1 MQTFGEEGEGNGG
14 PLPSTIPCFA
24 KKIQLKPKITFEK
37 STSRLRRVKITE
49 NIFPSMLERGEEER
63 DCLSCAEPRA
73 HCLSSKPENV
83 ARVIFKKR
91 IPTRK
96 LFFAFLFLSFFL
108 PILSNSRQFLFPVYS
123 REINTNN
130 TSEIT

>member
-1 MQTFGEEGEGNGG
+1 MQTFDEEGEGNGG

-63 DCLSCAEPRA
+63 ELFILRGAARTLFVKQTRER
-73 HCLSSKPENV
+73 SK
-83 ARVIFKKR
+83 
-91 IPTRK
+91 
-96 LFFAFLFLSFFL
+96 
-108 PILSNSRQFLFPVYS
+108 SN
-123 REINTNN
+123 I
-130 TSEIT
+130 